1 MIEELISETILRIE
15 ATEDRARSRSTV
27 AKIHFDHAVR
37 HMLIDLWRSIKSM
50 PVAEVDINKR
60 SGYYS
65 ERVRYRDKLLTYR
78 RAIAVY

>member
-15 ATEDRARSRSTV
+15 ATEDRARRRSTV

-37 HMLIDLWRSIKSM
+37 HMLVDLWRSIKSM
-50 PVAEVDINKR
+50 PVAEVGINKR

-65 ERVRYRDKLLTYR
+65 ERERYRDKLLTYR
-78 RAIAVY
+78 QAIAVY